1 MTHLSCL
8 AARQNIYYVHNLCRR
23 DFRVFACLMPR
34 CVIPFLSDAAPGGII
49 IQDGD
54 PYKTNT
60 CVFGLATDMEKVRA
74 FEQVF
79 VKLMRR

>member
-1 MTHLSCL
+1 MTLGDDLEAVYKFLDTSG
-8 AARQNIYYVHNLCRR
+8 QKQDYRR
-23 DFRVFACLMPR
+23 YGVTLIEILVAGGL
-34 CVIPFLSDAAPGGII
+34 LAPGGII

-54 PYKTNT
+54 PYKTDT

-74 FEQVF
+74 IEQVF